1 MLWEKG
7 VLGFHSHQTLV
18 DTMVFIAGLY
28 FALRSGDE
36 HRWLTFS
43 FIRLV
48 EKPGCDPCLV
58 YAEVENKQVTHY
70 AKSERPDWCFVQLYK
85 KYCSHLPAE
94 VTGDVFYSSLL
105 SVVWYNWTYHI
116 QTAL

>member
-7 VLGFHSHQTLV
+7 VLGFHSLV

-58 YAEVENKQVTHY
+58 YVEVENKQVTHY
-70 AKSERPDWCFVQLYK
+70 AKGERPDWCFVQLYK